1 MSCLEQLSSQQWPT
15 FGNLAILLYFIV
27 LICLQNILD
36 VFPRI
41 DHPLLHQAL
50 TQNISAVLANL
61 PREPGQ
67 EKSPVR
73 VGFITYA
80 QQIHYYNLNPNLA
93 QPGMLVSHIRPD
105 SSQSN
110 PQW

>member
-1 MSCLEQLSSQQWPT
+1 MAYFRKFSHSTVFYCIDLTPRYHGCISPT
-15 FGNLAILLYFIV
+15 I
-27 LICLQNILD
+27 
-36 VFPRI
+36 P
-41 DHPLLHQAL
+41 LHQAL

-105 SSQSN
+105 SSLTN